1 MINGDRLVE
10 MVECYLLYLLRGEGD
25 LLLSNSISSCVVVIK
40 SSAILFMK
48 IPDKNCK
55 MLNVAVAAGDDGKLQ
70 MHLLNTSTFRYF
82 WTDLTADSTS
92 NNVLNT
98 SILLNKPFCALF
110 ISQLY
115 IFGDLMWVETW
126 LVQLLCSIYS
136 LWVQGMHTEVL
147 RELIIA
153 NN

>member
-25 LLLSNSISSCVVVIK
+25 LLLSNSISSCNI
-40 SSAILFMK
+40 I
-48 IPDKNCK
+48 IIYENPDKNLK
-55 MLNVAVAAGDDGKLQ
+55 MLNAAVAAGDDGKLQ

-110 ISQLY
+110 ISQLD

-147 RELIIA
+147 CELIIA
-153 NN
+153 ND